1 MGIRDLIIKNRS
13 LRRFYESEK
22 ISRETL
28 AGLVELARLSPSGA
42 NLQPLK
48 FILSNTA
55 KINARVFECLAWA
68 GYLSDWDGPEPGE
81 RPSAYIVILGDK
93 NIKDPVKHDQGIAA
107 QSMMLGAVEAGLG
120 GCIIGSIKR
129 QSLMKNLKIPEHLE
143 ILLVLALGRPKEKV
157 VLNKVGESGDIR
169 YWRDENGV
177 HHVPKRPLS
186 NLILEI
192 PADDN

>member
-1 MGIRDLIIKNRS
+1 MQLKELLLKNRS
-13 LRRFYESEK
+13 YRRFHGSEK

-28 AGLVELARLSPSGA
+28 TGLVELARLSPSGA

-48 FILSNTA
+48 FFLSNTA
-55 KINARVFECLAWA
+55 ETNARIFECLAWA
-68 GYLSDWDGPEPGE
+68 GYIKDWEGPQPGE
-81 RPSAYIVILGDK
+81 RPSAYIIILGDK

-107 QSMMLGAVEAGLG
+107 QSILLGAVEQGLG
-120 GCIIGSIKR
+120 GCIIGSVKR
-129 QSLMKNLKIPEHLE
+129 EILREKLEIPTHLE

-157 VLNKVGESGDIR
+157 ILEELPENGDIR

-186 NLILEI
+186 NLIIEI
-192 PADDN
+192 ADDD

>member
-1 MGIRDLIIKNRS
+1 MQLKDLLLRNRS
-13 LRRFYESEK
+13 YRRFHESEK

-48 FILSNTA
+48 FILSNTSTINA
-55 KINARVFECLAWA
+55 KIFECLAWA
-68 GYLSDWDGPEPGE
+68 GYLTDWEGPEPGE
-81 RPSAYIVILGDK
+81 RPSAYVVILGDK

-107 QSMMLGAVEAGLG
+107 QSILLGAVEQGLG
-120 GCIIGSIKR
+120 GCIIGSVKQELLR
-129 QSLMKNLKIPEHLE
+129 KNLKIPGHLE

-157 VLNKVGESGDIR
+157 ILEELPENGDIR

-192 PADDN
+192 PADDD